1 MDYQSYLKERFTAE
15 EVAGYI
21 HEFTVENDSFSGSD
35 PIVID
40 GEPEYDAVY
49 KIWCVYGHDSK
60 GQYRIWLDENGKCN
74 IDGI

>member
-15 EVAGYI
+15 EVAELI

-40 GEPEYDAVY
+40 GEPEYDAAY

-60 GQYRIWLDENGKCN
+60 GQYRIWIDEDGKCN

>member
-1 MDYQSYLKERFTAE
+1 MDYQVYLKERFTAD
-15 EVAGYI
+15 EVAELI
-21 HEFTVENDSFSGSD
+21 HEFTVENDSFRGSD

-40 GEPEYDAVY
+40 GNPEYDAVY

-60 GQYRIWLDENGKCN
+60 AQYRIWIDEDGKCN